1 MTLKS
6 GTLCTII
13 AGCPENIG
21 MIVEVIQHIG
31 VFQDYQDAYAIR
43 TTSGRHFKQLWSG
56 NDLLR
61 GTTDECITERNK
73 LRPLVGV
80 DSDEEQENIKV
91 DMPHEALI

>member
-1 MTLKS
+1 MTLKP
-6 GTLCTII
+6 GTLCTIGVRQASRNAI
-13 AGCPENIG
+13 A
-21 MIVEVIQHIG
+21 
-31 VFQDYQDAYAIR
+31 FR